1 MPRSSVLA
9 RMQQALVLGLA
20 LAAGA
25 VALWRWDD
33 SPLEALLGA
42 ALIVGGYALF
52 LLAEFLILW
61 RVSRH
66 DSPPAPSLL
75 QLLRAWCGEVL
86 QAPRVFGWRQPFR
99 WRAEPDHLEGVQGR
113 RGAVLIH
120 GFVCNRGFWTPW
132 LQRLRQAGH
141 GFAAVN
147 LEPVFGSIDDYVPLV
162 EDAVRRVREATGM
175 PPVLICHSMG
185 GLAAR
190 AWLRSRKGEGE
201 AHRIITIGSPHRGTW
216 LARFS
221 RLPNGKQMRQA
232 SPWLQ
237 QLERDEAGRLGV
249 PFLCWYSNCDN
260 IVFPTSSAMRAT
272 ADNRLVAGVAHV
284 DLAFHPEVMRVSLA
298 EVTGL

>member
-1 MPRSSVLA
+1 
-9 RMQQALVLGLA
+9 MQQALVLGLA

-25 VALWRWDD
+25 WAMWRWDD
-33 SPLEALLGA
+33 SPLQALLGA
-42 ALIVGGYALF
+42 AVIAGGYALF

-61 RVSRH
+61 RVAPG
-66 DSPPAPSLL
+66 DSPPAASLP
-75 QLLRAWCGEVL
+75 QLLRAWWGEVL

-99 WRAEPDHLEGVQGR
+99 WRAEPDHLQGVQGR

-132 LQRLRQAGH
+132 LKRLRAGGH

-147 LEPVFGSIDDYVPLV
+147 LEPVFGSIDDYAPLV
-162 EDAVRRVREATGM
+162 DGAVRRVRDATGL

-190 AWLRSRKGEGE
+190 AWLRSRKGQAEV
-201 AHRIITIGSPHRGTW
+201 HRVITIGSPHRGTW

-221 RLPNGKQMRQA
+221 RLPNGRQMRQA
-232 SPWLQ
+232 SEWLQ
-237 QLERDEAGRLGV
+237 QLERDEAGVPGP

-260 IVFPTSSAMRAT
+260 IVFPTSSGMRPA
-272 ADNRLVAGVAHV
+272 ADNRLVLGVAHV
-284 DLAFHPEVMRVSLA
+284 DLAFHPEVMQGTLA
-298 EVTGL
+298 ELGLVR